1 MASLNIEE
9 IINKEVTRRVANEL
23 ELRKE
28 EVSSAA
34 QESLEKIKEISNE
47 NKETENRIANQLQEL
62 EEERAAQLLLL
73 DRKEKY
79 LNDCSAN
86 LENRAEAIQRAVVDS
101 SAEKMVT
108 INMGG
113 TVFNTLKSTLTN
125 MSPFFANMYS
135 DKWRDAGSSAITD
148 KDGNIFIDRDATYF
162 PMLLNWARDGC
173 DPEAI
178 KTIIKMVRSR
188 SKRSYVHTVCP
199 KQYICQSFLKTL
211 DYLGIDYL
219 PESPDE
225 ENKEDI
231 LTVGQK
237 VKLYWRGD
245 RRVFEGWVIKKS
257 IKGRGGH
264 NLHTLLKE
272 CVVNTTPKS
281 TEVFVDILY
290 ADGDIWRY
298 KERSLMKENGPFY
311 KQKSSCKSKY
321 WHYGVEFGSRK
332 IKGRKTS
339 MAEAMDSSS
348 DEEVN

>member
-23 ELRKE
+23 ELRRE

-113 TVFNTLKSTLTN
+113 TVFTTLKSTLSN

-178 KTIIKMVRSR
+178 KTIIKMVRST
-188 SKRSYVHTVCP
+188 SERSYVHTVCP
-199 KQYICQSFLKTL
+199 KQYVCQSFLKTL

-219 PESPDE
+219 PESPAE
-225 ENKEDI
+225 EREEDI
-231 LTVGQK
+231 LQVGQK
-237 VKLYWRGD
+237 IRLYWRGD
-245 RRVFEGWVIKKS
+245 RRVFEGWVIRKE
-257 IKGRGGH
+257 IKCKGGDKIRQSFIKNGICH
-264 NLHTLLKE
+264 LPE
-272 CVVNTTPKS
+272 AD
-281 TEVFVDILY
+281 VFVDILY

-298 KERSLMKENGPFY
+298 KEGSLIKEQGPFS

-321 WHYGVEFGSRK
+321 WHYGVEFGSIK
-332 IKGRKTS
+332 ISWKGVKANTDNG
-339 MAEAMDSSS
+339 DSSS
-348 DEEVN
+348 DED